1 MCLFPIRISFYEKVL
16 VNLAKGYFKTV
27 FLITSTNKRN
37 VLRKS
42 YSLYCCK
49 LFVYFEVQVLPK
61 CISIFFQIQI
71 FLCDSAGELY
81 SQHNNAIKVI
91 IIDMILL
98 LFLLQQPLI
107 TWNVI
112 KGIWLVSF
120 QKRQKAIF
128 QNVLFQDHKNLSAFG
143 CISSISN
150 ILISF
155 EPKLLFCV
163 YWKHEAKFIV

>member
-1 MCLFPIRISFYEKVL
+1 MKKFLWIWQKDILKRLFSYNVNKQKKRFEKS
-16 VNLAKGYFKTV
+16 N
-27 FLITSTNKRN
+27 
-37 VLRKS
+37 
-42 YSLYCCK
+42 SLYCCK